1 MFLNQQAR
9 SVVEFEAG
17 HQITVMMLPNKSA
30 NYTGNSVEFLKLWF
44 LTGLEIDLQKGIL
57 RLVSRPRPILSTTLI
72 NHRNVCRLFNIM
84 ELGGTQLVSLK
95 IF

>member
-57 RLVSRPRPILSTTLI
+57 RLVSRPRLISSTTTLI
-72 NHRNVCRLFNIM
+72 NHRNVCLLFNMM
-84 ELGGTQLVSLK
+84 ELSLCL
-95 IF
+95 